1 MQISTP
7 KHAAPPEDADEAEE
21 TDRQTDGGGLGCTE
35 SGHRL
40 VPDGQKLHV
49 SGELLILA
57 VGNGRQAGGG
67 MRLCPYA
74 GQSLCDGLTLFTLTR
89 DEQHSATVTTRMVNM
104 KLTVVVTL
112 VMTDACGDGHG
123 NEDVF
128 ISGFQAL
135 RPCRYMWG

>member
-7 KHAAPPEDADEAEE
+7 RHAAAPEDADEAKE
-21 TDRQTDGGGLGCTE
+21 TDRSNDAGLGCTE

-74 GQSLCDGLTLFTLTR
+74 GQSLCNGLTLFTLTW
-89 DEQHSATVTTRMVNM
+89 DEQRSATVTTRVA
-104 KLTVVVTL
+104 KLYR
-112 VMTDACGDGHG
+112 
-123 NEDVF
+123 
-128 ISGFQAL
+128 Q
-135 RPCRYMWG
+135 W

>member
-7 KHAAPPEDADEAEE
+7 KHAAPPEDADEAKD
-21 TDRQTDGGGLGCTE
+21 TDRRDGGGVGCTE

-74 GQSLCDGLTLFTLTR
+74 GQSLCNGLILLTLTG
-89 DEQHSATVTTRMVNM
+89 DEQHSALVTTQVA
-104 KLTVVVTL
+104 KVTVVVVTM
-112 VMTDACGDGHG
+112 VHM
-123 NEDVF
+123 
-128 ISGFQAL
+128 
-135 RPCRYMWG
+135 